1 MAIALVGERYAVQ
14 SIDYGVPKTYT
25 FSPSANTVAGNTLIL
40 LAAAGQYSAYVTGVS
55 DSKGNTWTVDVVN
68 ATSGRTADVC
78 HAYLTTAILTSDTI
92 TVTVNATAPLGSLWL
107 EEFSGLASGNS
118 FDKSGTKTN
127 SAGTSYTTSSTGVLS
142 QADELA
148 IGTAFIAD
156 TGIPGYTKDANFTD
170 TPTQQLFRS
179 ASQYRIVSATTAI
192 TMSATWTNSVNNL
205 ASLATYKGSTTNIK
219 TINGLAK
226 ASVKTVNSLAIASME
241 SWNGLQ

>member
-1 MAIALVGERYAVQ
+1 MIVLVGERYAVQ
-14 SIDYGVPKTYT
+14 PIDYGVPKTYT

-40 LAAAGQYSAYVTGVS
+40 LAAAGQYNAYVTGVS

-92 TVTVNATAPLGSLWL
+92 TVTVNATTPLGSLWL

-118 FDKSGTKTN
+118 FDKSGTKTV

-148 IGTAFIAD
+148 IGTAFIAE
-156 TGIPGYTKDANFTD
+156 TGIAGYAKDANFTN
-170 TPTQQLFRS
+170 TPTQQLYRS

-226 ASVKTVNSLAIASME
+226 ASIKTINGLAIASVKTF
-241 SWNGLQ
+241 NGLQ